1 MFAVGQ
7 KIQLEWDRKK
17 VISRIR
23 GLRKGRYILVDM
35 DYGADDPA
43 KVGAGQK
50 VVARLTVDGA
60 PCGFVTRLSQ
70 FLYQHQIAALDYPET
85 VERQAGAEQ
94 EWFPLSAPVEV
105 MRTAQDNDLEEWR
118 VTAREVRQGG
128 LRAFSRRPVAQ
139 GDTVF
144 LTFTLPAGGKVDNA
158 QATAG
163 ASAKSKEGYEIEFS
177 FVAPS
182 DENAQALLN
191 FLDMATTRSGFHP

>member
-1 MFAVGQ
+1 MFTVGQ

-23 GLRKGRYILVDM
+23 GFRKGHYVLVDM

-43 KVGAGQK
+43 KLGGGQK
-50 VVARLTVDGA
+50 VVARLTLEGA

-70 FLYQHQIAALDYPET
+70 FLYQHGIAALDYPEI
-85 VERQAGAEQ
+85 VERHIRPEH
-94 EWFPLSAPVEV
+94 EWFPMSAPVEV

-118 VTAREVRQGG
+118 VTAREVCLGG
-128 LRAFSRRPVAQ
+128 LRAFSKRAVER
-139 GDTVF
+139 GDTMF

-158 QATAG
+158 QATA
-163 ASAKSKEGYEIEFS
+163 ASATKGKGGYEIEFS

-191 FLDMATTRSGFHP
+191 FTDMATTRSGFHP